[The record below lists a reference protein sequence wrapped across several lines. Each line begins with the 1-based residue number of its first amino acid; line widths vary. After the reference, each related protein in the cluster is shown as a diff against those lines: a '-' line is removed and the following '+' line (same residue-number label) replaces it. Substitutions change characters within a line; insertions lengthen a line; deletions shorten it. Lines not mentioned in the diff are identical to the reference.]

1 MTIEQLLRDPNTKLT
16 DEFLAMALGDNFAL
30 WQVFNDKLPDFDI
43 SLEWRHYKDGGWLAK
58 ATNKKKTIFWGSAS
72 DGFFSASFNFS
83 EKPHLRTGF
92 LELDISDDIKNALTS
107 TPKGTY
113 FGVTVAVHSEN
124 QLSDLYKLIAYK
136 KSAK

>member
-1 MTIEQLLRDPNTKLT
+1 MTIEQLLRDPNTELT
-16 DEFLAMALGDNFAL
+16 DEFLNMALGDNFIL
-30 WQVFNDKLPDFDI
+30 WNTLNKKLLDFDI

-83 EKPHLRTGF
+83 EKPHLRAGF
-92 LELDISDDIKNALTS
+92 FELDISDDIKNALTS
-107 TPKGTY
+107 TPNGAY
-113 FGVTVAVHSEN
+113 FGVTVDVRNEN
-124 QLSDLYKLIAYK
+124 QLSDLYTLIAYK